1 MFDTTK
7 EDLKDLL
14 RKVHEGRLQL
24 PEFQRD
30 YVWGDDDV
38 RSLIASVGKGFPVGA
53 LLTLETGG
61 ELNFK
66 PRLLAGVP
74 AQDAHPAELLLDG
87 QQRMTSLYQAAF
99 AREPVR
105 TRTIRGTEVDRYYY
119 IDINRA
125 VSVPTELE
133 DAIVGVP
140 ANRVVRTNFGRDVV
154 LDLSTPEAEYELDHF
169 PLNQVFDSRNW
180 FFAWRN
186 YWQARGRNVAGLDEQ
201 FVRGVLERIERYK
214 MPLIRLDRSN
224 SREAICLVFERVN
237 VGGKKLD
244 AFELV
249 TALYAAEQFDLRED
263 WAGTQGRSAK
273 PGRHARM
280 LGSPNRRDVLVEVAN
295 TDFLQSCTLLHT
307 REVRLARAA
316 AGATHKELPQV
327 SCNRASLLA
336 LPLDAYRTHADA
348 VEEGF
353 REAGAFLNEQK
364 IIWHRDVPYPP
375 QIVGLASVFAI
386 VGREATTAAA
396 KEKLAQWF
404 WSVTLGELYG
414 SSTESRLARD
424 VPELVEWIRGTGPRP
439 RSLDEA
445 LFQRNRLHL
454 LRTRISAAYKGVH
467 ALLMRHGCRDFIKG
481 RPAELMTFFNDRID
495 IHHVFP
501 QKWCKARGI
510 APVVY
515 DSIINKTPLSR
526 DSNQSIGGDA
536 PSVYL
541 RRIEQRQGISPQA
554 LDDILRSHLIEPSF
568 LRADD
573 FEGFYAARR
582 SALAALVAG
591 AMGKAVVDEDG
602 TNEQETET
610 VEDPETML
618 EIEVLAGA
626 V

>member
-1 MFDTTK
+1 
-7 EDLKDLL
+7 
-14 RKVHEGRLQL
+14 
-24 PEFQRD
+24 
-30 YVWGDDDV
+30 
-38 RSLIASVGKGFPVGA
+38 
-53 LLTLETGG
+53 
-61 ELNFK
+61 
-66 PRLLAGVP
+66 
-74 AQDAHPAELLLDG
+74 
-87 QQRMTSLYQAAF
+87 
-99 AREPVR
+99 
-105 TRTIRGTEVDRYYY
+105 VDRHYY
-119 IDINRA
+119 IDIARA
-125 VSVPTELE
+125 LANPAELE

-140 ANRVVRTNFGRDVV
+140 ADKIIRTNFGRDVV
-154 LDLSTPEAEYELDHF
+154 LDLSSAEAEYRQHHF
-169 PLNQVFDSRNW
+169 PLNNSFDSRDW
-180 FFAWRN
+180 FYGWRD
-186 YWQARGRNVAGLDEQ
+186 YWRARDYDVATMDRE
-201 FVRGVLERIERYK
+201 FVDRVLKRIEDYK

-224 SREAICLVFERVN
+224 TREAICLVFERVN

-249 TALYAAEQFDLRED
+249 TALYAADQFDLRED
-263 WAGTQGRSAK
+263 WSGTQGKGAK

-280 LGSPNRRDVLVEVAN
+280 LGAPNRCDVLVEVAN

-307 REVRLARAA
+307 RRVRLEKAA
-316 AGATHKELPQV
+316 AGAEGKELPQV
-327 SCNRASLLA
+327 SCNRASLLS
-336 LPLDAYRTHADA
+336 LPLAAYRENADA

-375 QIVGLASVFAI
+375 QIVGLASVFA
-386 VGREATTAAA
+386 VLGPTASTAAA

-424 VPELVEWIRGTGPRP
+424 VPELVEWIRAGPRP
-439 RSLDEA
+439 RSIDEA
-445 LFQRNRLHL
+445 LFQRDRLHT

-481 RPAELMTFFNDRID
+481 KPADLMTFFNDRID
-495 IHHVFP
+495 IHHIFP
-501 QKWCKARGI
+501 QKWCKAQGI
-510 APVVY
+510 APGVF

-526 DSNQSIGGDA
+526 ASNQSIGGDP

-541 RRIEQRQGISPQA
+541 RRIEQKHGISSAQ
-554 LDDILRSHLIEPSF
+554 LDEILRSHLIEPAF

-591 AMGKAVVDEDG
+591 AMGKPVVDEEG
-602 TNEQETET
+602 ANEQETDT
-610 VEDPETML
+610 LMDPETML
-618 EIEVLAGA
+618 ELEVAEA